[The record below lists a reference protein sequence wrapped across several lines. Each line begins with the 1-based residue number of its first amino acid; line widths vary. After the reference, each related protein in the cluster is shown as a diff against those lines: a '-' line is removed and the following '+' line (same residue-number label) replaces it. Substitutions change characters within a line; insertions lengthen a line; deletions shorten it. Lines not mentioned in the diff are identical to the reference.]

1 LYKIVLEILNMG
13 IRFYKAYTAG
23 TRNRSVSDFS
33 DITVSKPEK
42 SLISFKHRS
51 RGRNNRGVITS
62 RNRGGGHK
70 RIYREIDFR
79 RDKIGV
85 FAKVHSIEYDPNRN
99 ARIAL
104 LHYLDGTKRYI
115 LYPNTLSVGD
125 RVISNFDVPIQIG
138 NSAPL
143 KSIPLGTEVHNIEL
157 QPGKGG
163 QIARAAGSLAQ
174 IIAKENDLVTLRLPS
189 GEVRM
194 ISKYCWATIGQVG
207 NVDAANIVIG
217 KAGRTRWLGRTPKVR
232 GVAMNP
238 CDHAHGGGEGRSPI
252 GRTRPVTPW
261 GRPALGQKTRKSKRY
276 SNKFIVRS
284 RG

>member
-1 LYKIVLEILNMG
+1 MG

-33 DITVSKPEK
+33 EITSSKHEK
-42 SLISFKHRS
+42 SLISFKHRA
-51 RGRNNRGVITS
+51 RGRNNRCVITS
-62 RNRGGGHK
+62 RNRGGCHK
-70 RIYREIDFR
+70 RIYREIYFK
-79 RDKIGV
+79 RDKLGI

-99 ARIAL
+99 ARLAL

-115 LYPNTLSVGD
+115 LYPYTLSVGD

-194 ISKYCWATIGQVG
+194 ISKNCWATIGQVW

-217 KAGRTRWLGRTPKVR
+217 NAGRTRWLGKTPKVR

-238 CDHAHGGGEGRSPI
+238 CDHAHGGGEGRYPI
-252 GRTRPVTPW
+252 GRPRPVTPW
-261 GRPALGQKTRKSKRY
+261 GRPALGVKTRKSKRY

-284 RG
+284 R

>member
-1 LYKIVLEILNMG
+1 MG

-33 DITVSKPEK
+33 EITSSKPEK
-42 SLISFKHRS
+42 SLISFKHRA

-70 RIYREIDFR
+70 RIYREIDFK
-79 RDKIGV
+79 RDKLGI

-99 ARIAL
+99 ARLAL

-115 LYPNTLSVGD
+115 LYPYTLSVGD

-174 IIAKENDLVTLRLPS
+174 IIAKENDLVTLPL
-189 GEVRM
+189 
-194 ISKYCWATIGQVG
+194 
-207 NVDAANIVIG
+207 D
-217 KAGRTRWLGRTPKVR
+217 PK
-232 GVAMNP
+232 
-238 CDHAHGGGEGRSPI
+238 
-252 GRTRPVTPW
+252 
-261 GRPALGQKTRKSKRY
+261 
-276 SNKFIVRS
+276 
-284 RG
+284 